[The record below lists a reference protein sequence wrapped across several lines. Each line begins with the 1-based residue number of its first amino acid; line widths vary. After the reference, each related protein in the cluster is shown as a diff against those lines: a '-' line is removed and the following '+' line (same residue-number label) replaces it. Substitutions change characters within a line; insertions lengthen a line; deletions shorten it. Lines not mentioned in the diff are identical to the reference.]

1 MEKIVKRDTTGF
13 VELLR
18 YCDDFIV
25 LVQYKNEAEEIL
37 LKLGKWLNKFGLD
50 LSKEKTRLIEFGRY
64 VNAKDKKPDTFDFL
78 GFTHFID
85 KTRKGKFKVGRKTRR
100 MKFNLSLKKMN
111 SWLKAIRNRIK
122 TKEWWKIVSAKLRGH
137 FEYYGISGNYAAIKD
152 FYQLALRLIFKWI
165 NRRSQKKSMNWKQFI
180 NYLKYYPLPLPKIK
194 HNIYIFNSV

>member
-1 MEKIVKRDTTGF
+1 
-13 VELLR
+13 LR

-25 LVQYKNEAEEIL
+25 LVQHKNEAEEIL
-37 LKLGKWLNKFGLD
+37 LKLGKRLNKFGLD

-64 VNAKDKKPDTFDFL
+64 AKINAKDKKPDTFDFL

-100 MKFNLSLKKMN
+100 EKFNLSLKKMN
-111 SWLKAIRNRIK
+111 SWLKAIRNKVK

>member
-1 MEKIVKRDTTGF
+1 
-13 VELLR
+13 
-18 YCDDFIV
+18 
-25 LVQYKNEAEEIL
+25 VQYKNEAKKILEEL
-37 LKLGKWLNKFGLD
+37 DKRLNKFGLD

-64 VNAKDKKPDTFDFL
+64 AKINAKDKKPDTFDFL
-78 GFTHFID
+78 GFTHFTD

-100 MKFNLSLKKMN
+100 KKFNLSLKKMN
-111 SWLKAIRNRIK
+111 SWLKAIRNRVK

-137 FEYYGISGNYAAIKD
+137 YEYYGISGNGTSIKD
-152 FYQLALRLIFKWI
+152 FYQLTLKLIFKWI